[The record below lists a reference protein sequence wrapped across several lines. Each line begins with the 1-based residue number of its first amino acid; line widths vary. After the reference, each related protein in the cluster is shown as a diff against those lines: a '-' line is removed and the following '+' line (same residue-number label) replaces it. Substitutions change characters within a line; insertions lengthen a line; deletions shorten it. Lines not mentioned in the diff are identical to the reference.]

1 MKWIAFVTAAS
12 LLGFGAVGHAQTSS
26 SGSPTATQEQ
36 HSSASASQ
44 QTLVS
49 HDSIVG
55 ANVRDQQGQDLGRI
69 DQLFVDAQSGRIAYA
84 VVARGGVFGMGQDQV
99 QVPWDKVSVRQDGG
113 NVVLVMDQTALRDAP
128 RFDGGSAPAASPE
141 TAPRE
146 NMDRSGTPGSQPQQD
161 QQPAT
166 QPQR

>member
-12 LLGFGAVGHAQTSS
+12 LLGFAATGHAQTSTS
-26 SGSPTATQEQ
+26 SDTTPAPQTTST
-36 HSSASASQ
+36 SAQ
-44 QTLVS
+44 PETLVG

-55 ANVRDQQGQDLGRI
+55 ASVRDAQGQDLGRI
-69 DQLFVDAQSGRIAYA
+69 EQLFVDAKDGRIAYA
-84 VVARGGVFGMGQDQV
+84 VIARGGVFGMGQDQV
-99 QVPWDKVSVRQDGG
+99 QVPWSKVSVRQEGG

-128 RFDGGSAPAASPE
+128 RFEGGSAPAASPE

-146 NMDRSGTPGSQPQQD
+146 RMDRSGTQDSPQQD
-161 QQPAT
+161 PQQPAT